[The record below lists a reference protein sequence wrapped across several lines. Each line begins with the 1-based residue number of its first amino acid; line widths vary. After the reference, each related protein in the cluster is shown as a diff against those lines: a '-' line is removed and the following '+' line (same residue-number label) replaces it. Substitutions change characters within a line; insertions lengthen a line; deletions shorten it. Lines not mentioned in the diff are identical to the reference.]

1 MRSQNAFISLVVCDS
16 FKLVP
21 LNLTDSE
28 ERLNGSL
35 LSQARLNVARWFVL
49 ESFLQDLS
57 SKQLENNV

>member
-16 FKLVP
+16 FKHVP